1 VLLFLVIIIAPVI
14 VVLFGKWREAGR
26 NGGQKFAEPF
36 EIAGNLYYIG
46 ANDVTSFLITSP
58 QGHVLID
65 GGYPGT
71 AKLIMASIAKL
82 GFNIKD
88 VRILLNSE
96 PHFDHAG
103 GLAEIQAA
111 SGAKLYASE
120 ASAPVIASGGYD
132 ENASIPIKLMVLS
145 SIARYPKVRVD
156 GTFKDGDTIRLGPI
170 AIAAHITPGHTRGCT
185 TYTFKVRDRDR
196 DLNVVHACSLVAM
209 ALHDYPGY
217 ESDFE
222 RTFTTL
228 RNLPVDIWITSHA
241 REWGRYRKF
250 VERATSP
257 DPVVPF
263 IDREGYMSRI
273 DSAQAQFRRGVRH

>member
-71 AKLIMASIAKL
+71 AKLIMASITKL

-96 PHFDHAG
+96 PHFDHAAV
-103 GLAEIQAA
+103 LLRFRPHRAPSFTRAKQAR
-111 SGAKLYASE
+111 
-120 ASAPVIASGGYD
+120 P
-132 ENASIPIKLMVLS
+132 
-145 SIARYPKVRVD
+145 
-156 GTFKDGDTIRLGPI
+156 
-170 AIAAHITPGHTRGCT
+170 
-185 TYTFKVRDRDR
+185 
-196 DLNVVHACSLVAM
+196 
-209 ALHDYPGY
+209 
-217 ESDFE
+217 
-222 RTFTTL
+222 
-228 RNLPVDIWITSHA
+228 
-241 REWGRYRKF
+241 
-250 VERATSP
+250 
-257 DPVVPF
+257 
-263 IDREGYMSRI
+263 
-273 DSAQAQFRRGVRH
+273 